1 MASSPHLPNQ
11 PWCFHSPQLDDILD
25 RTPVTVTLDTPVV
38 EVLAR
43 MSQVQGCSCSQEG
56 EKTPESPQNPLLS
69 PSTSCVLVT
78 QGTQLVGI
86 FTERDVVRLTAQGRN
101 LAGVSI
107 RQVMSPPDY
116 RLKSSEFRDVFS
128 VLGILKQYQIRHL
141 PVVDDQEQLL
151 GLITLYTLRSV
162 IEPSH
167 LLKLRTVDEVMNRT
181 VIQAT
186 VDTSVL
192 KLAQLM
198 ARHRVSCVVICQAD
212 CSRHLE
218 KSTLDLT
225 PQPPSFPPARGEN
238 SQHLSLQERGLERG
252 FLDPVKS
259 NICQEFPAGNQQ
271 KPVGIITER
280 DIVQF
285 QVLGVN
291 LSGLQA
297 KDVMSQPLFYL
308 RTQDNLWHAHQEMQR
323 RYVRRLVVTGD
334 TGELLGIVTQTRLLQ
349 VLDPM
354 EMYGVIDQLQQV
366 IGQLEAEKIDLL
378 ESRNTQLEELVQSRT
393 HQLQKQA
400 EREHILRSIAQRIR
414 CFLKLPDIFQATVKE
429 VRQLLHCDR
438 VLVYQFAED
447 WSGEIVAESVGDF
460 PSVLGSQVRDAYF
473 QETKGADYLNGRRQV
488 AHNIYHQGLTP
499 CHLELLEQFQVKAI
513 LTVPIIINE
522 QLWGLL
528 VAHHCAAPRPWEP
541 QELDL
546 LEQLSVQIAIAIQ
559 QANAFSQLQTELAE
573 RQKAEQLAK
582 ATQERLHYLLSASP
596 TAIYSRQ
603 FIPPYQTTFISDNIT
618 ALIGYTPGEILEQPD
633 FWLNHIHPQDLPT
646 VLTGFAQLFQQ
657 GYSIQEYRFKQKN
670 GEYLWLQD
678 DWKLIRNDQG
688 IPQEIIGAWLDISHR
703 VQAQEHA
710 QTSEKLLELFYE
722 SAPVGLCITD
732 EQWRLV
738 RVNPAFCQL
747 FAYPR
752 DYLLG
757 RSLTEFLD
765 PHHSGEWQVRRH
777 DGKFIDIQVT
787 TGPIMQQ
794 GERCLRVTTVTD
806 ITERKKAEQA
816 IQSMAGQLSTVID
829 TVGEGI
835 TLSNSQGKFRI
846 FNHQMQQI
854 TGYTRQEA
862 NRCENFMAKLYPD
875 PLLYQQVKQWQK
887 SPSKKRKL
895 RTFETTFCD
904 KNGVQKTLLVSHSI
918 IHQDNQLLF
927 LSAYRDISDR
937 KQAEESL
944 KHLNEALE
952 KRVQERTTALEQ
964 TVEHLHREIKERQ
977 QTELALQDSHRKI
990 NNILESIT
998 EGFFALD
1005 QDWRFTHFN
1014 SLLAPLINRPVSDM
1028 IGRCIWDEFPD
1039 AIGTQFETIYR
1050 QAAREQKPM
1059 AFEELYASNNTWYEV
1074 RVYPSEDG
1082 LSVYFRDISDRKKA
1096 ELALQES
1103 QRFIQRIADTNPNV
1117 LYIYDIAEQ
1126 RNIYINR
1133 SVAQVLG
1140 YSPEQIQQME
1150 SKLFES
1156 LMHPDDLAQVLRQHQ
1171 RFDTAKDGDIIE
1183 CEYRMRHADGQWRWL
1198 YSWDTIFTRT
1208 SEGKPKQL
1216 LGTASDIT
1224 SRKQVEET
1232 LRQQVERERL
1242 ISAMS
1247 RRIRQSLDLET
1258 ILTTT
1263 VEEIQQLLMADRVL
1277 VYQLFEDNRGR
1288 VIAEGVASGFPQLL
1302 NSIFPAETFPPTCY
1316 QNYVQGK
1323 VYTLADRDR
1332 EDVLPCMVDFM
1343 REYAIRAKLVVP
1355 IVQQDILW
1363 GLLIVH
1369 QCSHPREWQ
1378 TWEIELLVSLAT
1390 QLAIAIKQS
1399 QLYEQLRHN
1408 NDILATTNAELAH
1421 ATRLKDEF
1429 LANMSHELRTPLN
1442 AILGLSESLQEEV
1455 YGEITEKQ
1463 RKSLATIEKS
1473 GRHLLELINDILDL
1487 AKIESGKLELNLTA
1501 VRISQLC
1508 DASLSLIK
1516 PLALDKN
1523 ITLSGNIAAGLGTI
1537 LGDER
1542 RLQQVLINLL
1552 SNAVKFT
1559 PEGGQVTVEIRK
1571 QDGGDEEDKEVNATF
1586 SQGGFCSN
1594 VTISSQK
1601 KIPKPAPTN
1610 HTLEGEEGLTFNTS
1624 PNEMLYISVSDTGI
1638 GIAKEHR
1645 EKLFQSFVQI
1655 DSSLSRRHQGTGL
1668 GLALVRRI
1676 VELHGGW
1683 VTVESEIGK
1692 GSCFTVRLP
1701 WRSHPVNHSISY
1713 PAEKATLGC
1722 SVSDIEDT
1730 TLLRTTPLILLAED
1744 NEANTQTLSD
1754 YLQGIGYEMIMA
1766 KDGKEAVQ
1774 LSQRR
1779 KPDLI
1784 LMDIQMPELDG
1795 LSATQQIRANP
1806 RTATIPI
1813 IAITALAMSGDR
1825 EKCLAAGVSYYM
1837 TKPVNLKKLATII
1850 NALLTG

>member
-1 MASSPHLPNQ
+1 MASAPHLPNQ
-11 PWCFHSPQLDDILD
+11 PWCFHCPQLDDILD

-43 MSQVQGCSCSQEG
+43 MSQVQGCFCSQDG
-56 EKTPESPQNPLLS
+56 EKTLESPQNPLLS

-107 RQVMSPPDY
+107 RQVMSPPEY

-128 VLGILKQYQIRHL
+128 ILGILKQYQIRHL

-151 GLITLYTLRSV
+151 GVITLSTLRSV

-198 ARHRVSCVVICQAD
+198 ARHRVSCVVICQD
-212 CSRHLE
+212 IPE
-218 KSTLDLT
+218 KNLQT
-225 PQPPSFPPARGEN
+225 P
-238 SQHLSLQERGLERG
+238 L
-252 FLDPVKS
+252 
-259 NICQEFPAGNQQ
+259 
-271 KPVGIITER
+271 GIVTER

-285 QVLGVN
+285 QVLGIN

-297 KDVMSQPLFYL
+297 KDVMSQPLFCL
-308 RTQDNLWHAHQEMQR
+308 HPTDNLWHAHQEMQR

-334 TGELLGIVTQTRLLQ
+334 QGELVGIVTQTRLLH

-378 ESRNTQLEELVQSRT
+378 ESRTTQLEELVQSRT
-393 HQLQKQA
+393 QQLQKQA

-414 CFLKLPDIFQATVKE
+414 CFLKLPDIFQATVQE

-438 VLVYQFAED
+438 VLVYQFSED
-447 WSGEIVAESVGDF
+447 WSGEIVAESVGNF
-460 PSVLGSQVRDAYF
+460 PSVIGSQIRDAYF

-528 VAHHCAAPRPWEP
+528 VAHHCTAPRQWEP

-618 ALIGYTPGEILEQPD
+618 ALIGYTPAEILEQPD

-703 VQAQEHA
+703 VQAQEQA
-710 QTSEKLLELFYE
+710 QTSKKLLELFYE

-747 FAYPR
+747 FAYPH

-757 RSLTEFLD
+757 RSLTEFFD

-846 FNHQMQQI
+846 FNYQMQQI

-862 NRCENFMAKLYPD
+862 NRCDNFMAKLYPD
-875 PLLYQQVKQWQK
+875 PVLYQQVKQWQK
-887 SPSKKRKL
+887 NPSKKRKL
-895 RTFETTFCD
+895 RTLETTFSD

-918 IHQDNQLLF
+918 IHQDNQLFF

-964 TVEHLHREIKERQ
+964 TVEQLHREIKERQ

-1005 QDWRFTHFN
+1005 KDWRFTHFN
-1014 SLLAPLINRPVSDM
+1014 SLLSPLINRPVADM
-1028 IGRCIWDEFPD
+1028 IGRCIWEEFPD
-1039 AIGTQFETIYR
+1039 AMGTKFETIYR
-1050 QAAREQKPM
+1050 QAAQEQKPM
-1059 AFEELYASNNTWYEV
+1059 AFEELYAPNNTWFEV

-1117 LYIYDIAEQ
+1117 LYIYDIVEQ

-1156 LMHPDDLAQVLRQHQ
+1156 LMHPDDLAHILRQHQ

-1208 SEGKPKQL
+1208 SKGKPKQL

-1263 VEEIQQLLMADRVL
+1263 VEEVQQLLMADRVL

-1288 VIAEGVASGFPQLL
+1288 AIAEGVASGFPQLL
-1302 NSIFPAETFPPTCY
+1302 NIIFPAEAFPPTCY
-1316 QNYVQGK
+1316 RNYVQGQ
-1323 VYTLADRDR
+1323 VYALADRDR
-1332 EDVLPCMVDFM
+1332 EEVLPCMVDFM

-1523 ITLSGNIAAGLGTI
+1523 ITLTDNIAAGLGTI

-1559 PEGGQVTVEIRK
+1559 PEGGQVRVEIYK
-1571 QDGGDEEDKEVNATF
+1571 EDGGDEGEKEVNSTF

-1594 VTISSQK
+1594 ITINSET

-1610 HTLEGEEGLTFNTS
+1610 HTLEGREGLTLTTS

-1638 GIAKEHR
+1638 GIAQEHL

-1683 VTVESEIGK
+1683 VTVDSELGK

-1701 WRSHPVNHSISY
+1701 WRSHPVNHSIGS
-1713 PAEKATLGC
+1713 PEEKATLGC
-1722 SVSDIEDT
+1722 NVSDIEDT
-1730 TLLRTTPLILLAED
+1730 TLPRTTPLILLAED

-1806 RTATIPI
+1806 RTANIPI

-1850 NALLTG
+1850 NALLNG

>member
-1 MASSPHLPNQ
+1 MASAPHLPNQ
-11 PWCFHSPQLDDILD
+11 PWCFHSPQLNDILD
-25 RTPVTVTLDTPVV
+25 RTPVTVMLDTPVV

-43 MSQVQGCSCSQEG
+43 MSQVQGCFCSQDG
-56 EKTPESPQNPLLS
+56 EKTPEPPENPLLS

-78 QGTQLVGI
+78 HKTKLVGI

-128 VLGILKQYQIRHL
+128 ILGILKQYQIRHL

-151 GLITLYTLRSV
+151 GLITLSTLRSV

-167 LLKLRTVDEVMNRT
+167 LLKLRTVDEVMNTT

-198 ARHRVSCVVICQAD
+198 ARHRVSCVVICQAVPG
-212 CSRHLE
+212 
-218 KSTLDLT
+218 K
-225 PQPPSFPPARGEN
+225 
-238 SQHLSLQERGLERG
+238 
-252 FLDPVKS
+252 
-259 NICQEFPAGNQQ
+259 NQQ
-271 KPVGIITER
+271 QPVGIVTER

-297 KDVMSQPLFYL
+297 NDVMSQPLFYL
-308 RTQDNLWHAHQEMQR
+308 RPRDNLWHAHQEMQR

-334 TGELLGIVTQTRLLQ
+334 QGELLGIVTQTRLLQ

-414 CFLKLPDIFQATVKE
+414 CFLKLPDIFQATVQE

-447 WSGEIVAESVGDF
+447 WSGEIVAESVGEF
-460 PSVLGSQVRDAYF
+460 PSVIGSQVRDAYF
-473 QETKGADYLNGRRQV
+473 QDTKGADYLNGRRQV

-528 VAHHCAAPRPWEP
+528 VAHHCAAPHQWQP

-559 QANAFSQLQTELAE
+559 QANAFVQLQTELAE

-618 ALIGYTPGEILEQPD
+618 ALIGYTPADILEQPY

-657 GYSIQEYRFKQKN
+657 GYSIQEYRFKHKK
-670 GEYLWLQD
+670 GEYIWLQD

-703 VQAQEHA
+703 VQAQEQA

-765 PHHSGEWQVRRH
+765 PHHSGEWQMRRH

-787 TGPIMQQ
+787 TGPIMEQE
-794 GERCLRVTTVTD
+794 ERCLRVTTVTD

-875 PLLYQQVKQWQK
+875 PLIYQQVKQWQK

-895 RTFETTFCD
+895 RTLETTFLD

-918 IHQDNQLLF
+918 IHQDNQLFF

-964 TVEHLHREIKERQ
+964 TVEQLHREIKERQ

-1014 SLLAPLINRPVSDM
+1014 SLLSPLINRPVADM
-1028 IGRCIWDEFPD
+1028 IGRCIWDEFPN
-1039 AIGTQFETIYR
+1039 AMGTKFETIYR
-1050 QAAREQKPM
+1050 QAAREQKPK
-1059 AFEELYASNNTWYEV
+1059 AFEELYAPNNTWFEV
-1074 RVYPSEDG
+1074 RVYPSEEG

-1117 LYIYDIAEQ
+1117 LYIYDIVEQ

-1140 YSPEQIQQME
+1140 YSPEEIQQME

-1156 LMHPDDLAQVLRQHQ
+1156 LMHPDDLAHILRQHQ
-1171 RFDTAKDGDIIE
+1171 RFYTAKDGDIIE
-1183 CEYRMRHADGQWRWL
+1183 CEYRMRHANGQWRWL

-1263 VEEIQQLLMADRVL
+1263 VEEVQQLLMADRVL

-1288 VIAEGVASGFPQLL
+1288 AIAEGVASGFPQLL
-1302 NSIFPAETFPPTCY
+1302 NIIFPAEAFPQSCY

-1323 VYTLADRDR
+1323 VYALADRDR
-1332 EDVLPCMVDFM
+1332 EDVLPCMVNFM
-1343 REYAIRAKLVVP
+1343 REYAVRAKLVVP

-1378 TWEIELLVSLAT
+1378 TWEIELLLSLAT

-1487 AKIESGKLELNLTA
+1487 AKIESGKLELNLTP
-1501 VRISQLC
+1501 VSISQLC

-1523 ITLSGNIAAGLGTI
+1523 ITLTGNIAEGLGTI

-1559 PEGGQVTVEIRK
+1559 PEGGQITVEIYKDTECR
-1571 QDGGDEEDKEVNATF
+1571 DVACYVSTFPGD
-1586 SQGGFCSN
+1586 
-1594 VTISSQK
+1594 I
-1601 KIPKPAPTN
+1601 
-1610 HTLEGEEGLTFNTS
+1610 
-1624 PNEMLYISVSDTGI
+1624 LYISVSDTGI
-1638 GIAKEHR
+1638 GIAKEHL

-1683 VTVESEIGK
+1683 VTVESELGK

-1701 WRSHPVNHSISY
+1701 WRSHPANHSISY

-1730 TLLRTTPLILLAED
+1730 NLPRTTPLILLAED
-1744 NEANTQTLSD
+1744 NEANTQTLAD

-1774 LSQRR
+1774 LSQRH

-1806 RTATIPI
+1806 RTANIPI

-1825 EKCLAAGVSYYM
+1825 EKCLTAGVSYYM

>member
-1 MASSPHLPNQ
+1 MASAPRLPNQ
-11 PWCFHSPQLDDILD
+11 PWCFHCPQLDDILD
-25 RTPVTVTLDTPVV
+25 RTPVTVTPDTPVV

-43 MSQVQGCSCSQEG
+43 MSQVNNLTGN
-56 EKTPESPQNPLLS
+56 TPQRLDSLETPLLS

-78 QGTQLVGI
+78 QETQLVGI

-116 RLKSSEFRDVFS
+116 CLKSSEFRDVFS
-128 VLGILKQYQIRHL
+128 VLGMLKQYQIRHL

-151 GLITLYTLRSV
+151 GIITLSTLRSV

-167 LLKLRTVDEVMNRT
+167 LLKLRTVDEVMNTT
-181 VIQAT
+181 VVQAT
-186 VDTSVL
+186 GETSVL

-198 ARHRVSCVVICQAD
+198 ARHRVSCVVICQE
-212 CSRHLE
+212 LPE
-218 KSTLDLT
+218 KKLQT
-225 PQPPSFPPARGEN
+225 P
-238 SQHLSLQERGLERG
+238 L
-252 FLDPVKS
+252 
-259 NICQEFPAGNQQ
+259 
-271 KPVGIITER
+271 GIVTER

-291 LSGLQA
+291 LSGLQV
-297 KDVMSQPLFYL
+297 KEVMSQPLFCL
-308 RTQDNLWHAHQEMQR
+308 RPTDNLWQAHQEMQR

-334 TGELLGIVTQTRLLQ
+334 QGQLLGIVTQTRLLQ

-438 VLVYQFAED
+438 VLVYQFSED

-473 QETKGADYLNGRRQV
+473 QDTKGADYLNGRRQV

-528 VAHHCAAPRPWEP
+528 VAHHCAAPRQWEA

-596 TAIYSRQ
+596 TSIYSRQ

-618 ALIGYTPGEILEQPD
+618 ALIGYTPAEILEQPD

-657 GYSIQEYRFKQKN
+657 GYSIQEYRFQRKN

-678 DWKLIRNDQG
+678 DWKLIRDDQG
-688 IPQEIIGAWLDISHR
+688 HPQEIIGAWLDISHR
-703 VQAQEHA
+703 VQAQEQA

-732 EQWRLV
+732 EQWQLV

-757 RSLTEFLD
+757 RSLTEFLN

-777 DGKFIDIQVT
+777 DGKLIDIQVT
-787 TGPIMQQ
+787 TGPIMEQ
-794 GERCLRVTTVTD
+794 GERSLRVTTVTD
-806 ITERKKAEQA
+806 ITERKKAEHA
-816 IQSMAGQLSTVID
+816 IQSIAGQLSTVID

-846 FNHQMQQI
+846 FNYQMQQI

-875 PLLYQQVKQWQK
+875 PVLYQQVKQWQK
-887 SPSKKRKL
+887 KSSKKRKL
-895 RTFETTFCD
+895 RTLETTFRD
-904 KNGVQKTLLVSHSI
+904 KNGIQKTLLVSHSI
-918 IHQDNQLLF
+918 IHQDNQLFF

-1005 QDWRFTHFN
+1005 QNWRFTHFN
-1014 SLLAPLINRPVSDM
+1014 SLLAPLVNRSVSDM

-1039 AIGTQFETIYR
+1039 AIGTQFETVYR
-1050 QAAREQKPM
+1050 QAARDQKPK
-1059 AFEELYASNNTWYEV
+1059 AFEELYAPNNTWYEV
-1074 RVYPSEDG
+1074 RVYPSAEG

-1117 LYIYDIAEQ
+1117 LYIYDLVEQ

-1133 SVAQVLG
+1133 SVAQILG
-1140 YSPEQIQQME
+1140 YTPEEIQQME

-1156 LMHPDDLAQVLRQHQ
+1156 LMHPDDLALVLRKHQ
-1171 RFDTAKDGDIIE
+1171 CFNTAKDGDIIE
-1183 CEYRMRHADGQWRWL
+1183 CEYRMRHANGQWRWL

-1208 SEGKPKQL
+1208 SAGKPNQI

-1242 ISAMS
+1242 MSAMS
-1247 RRIRQSLDLET
+1247 QRIRQSLDLDT

-1263 VEEIQQLLMADRVL
+1263 VEEVQQLLKADRVL

-1288 VIAEGVASGFPQLL
+1288 AIAEGVASGFPQLL
-1302 NSIFPAETFPPTCY
+1302 NIIFPAEAFPPTCY
-1316 QNYVQGK
+1316 QNYVQGN

-1332 EDVLPCMVDFM
+1332 EDVLPCMISFM
-1343 REYAIRAKLVVP
+1343 EEYAIRAKLVVP
-1355 IVQQDILW
+1355 IVQKDILW

-1369 QCSHPREWQ
+1369 QCSHPRDWQ
-1378 TWEIELLVSLAT
+1378 TWETELLVSLAT
-1390 QLAIAIKQS
+1390 QLAIAIQQS

-1408 NDILATTNAELAH
+1408 NDILATTNTELAH

-1442 AILGLSESLQEEV
+1442 SILGLSESLQEEV
-1455 YGEITEKQ
+1455 YGEITDKQ
-1463 RKSLATIEKS
+1463 RKSLATIENS

-1487 AKIESGKLELNLTA
+1487 AKIESGKLELNLTP
-1501 VRISQLC
+1501 VNIPQLC
-1508 DASLSLIK
+1508 KASLTLIK
-1516 PLALDKN
+1516 PLARDKN
-1523 ITLSGNIAAGLGTI
+1523 ITLTGNIAEELGTI

-1559 PEGGQVTVEIRK
+1559 PEGGQVTMEIRK
-1571 QDGGDEEDKEVNATF
+1571 QAGIEGDKQDLNSTAKQREVDSKVSLN
-1586 SQGGFCSN
+1586 GN
-1594 VTISSQK
+1594 H
-1601 KIPKPAPTN
+1601 KIPESNLITPSMERREGS
-1610 HTLEGEEGLTFNTS
+1610 TLKRVKGQLPVKSRERSTFNTQSS
-1624 PNEMLYISVSDTGI
+1624 PLKTPPPEILSICVRDTGI
-1638 GIAKEHR
+1638 GIAPEHL

-1683 VTVESEIGK
+1683 VTVESELGN
-1692 GSCFTVRLP
+1692 GSCFTVKLP
-1701 WRSHPVNHSISY
+1701 WRSHPANQGITSS
-1713 PAEKATLGC
+1713 EDKATLGMI
-1722 SVSDIEDT
+1722 SDLDNT
-1730 TLLRTTPLILLAED
+1730 SLPRTSPLILLAED

-1754 YLQGIGYEMIMA
+1754 YLQGIGYEMILA

-1806 RTATIPI
+1806 RTASIPI

-1850 NALLTG
+1850 NALLNG

>member
-1 MASSPHLPNQ
+1 MASAPHLPNQ
-11 PWCFHSPQLDDILD
+11 PWCFHSPQLNDILD
-25 RTPVTVTLDTPVV
+25 RTPVTVTLDTPVL

-43 MSQVQGCSCSQEG
+43 MSQVQGCFCSQDG
-56 EKTPESPQNPLLS
+56 EKTPEPSQNPLMS

-78 QGTQLVGI
+78 QGTKLVGI

-116 RLKSSEFRDVFS
+116 HLKSSEFRDFFS
-128 VLGILKQYQIRHL
+128 ILGILKQYQIRHL

-151 GLITLYTLRSV
+151 GLITLSTLRSV

-167 LLKLRTVDEVMNRT
+167 LLKLRTVDEVMNTT

-186 VDTSVL
+186 VNTSAL

-198 ARHRVSCVVICQAD
+198 ARHRVSCVVICQGIEGK
-212 CSRHLE
+212 H
-218 KSTLDLT
+218 
-225 PQPPSFPPARGEN
+225 
-238 SQHLSLQERGLERG
+238 
-252 FLDPVKS
+252 
-259 NICQEFPAGNQQ
+259 QQ
-271 KPVGIITER
+271 KPVGIVTER

-297 KDVMSQPLFYL
+297 NDVMSQPLFCL
-308 RTQDNLWHAHQEMQR
+308 HPTNNLWYAHQEMQR

-334 TGELLGIVTQTRLLQ
+334 TGELLGIVTQTGLLQ

-366 IGQLEAEKIDLL
+366 IGQLEAEKIELL
-378 ESRNTQLEELVQSRT
+378 ESRNTQLEYLVQSRT

-414 CFLKLPDIFQATVKE
+414 CFLKLPDIFQATVQE

-447 WSGEIVAESVGDF
+447 WSGEIVAESVGEF
-460 PSVLGSQVRDAYF
+460 PSVIGSQVRDAYF
-473 QETKGADYLNGRRQV
+473 QDTKGADYLNGRRQV

-528 VAHHCAAPRPWEP
+528 VAHHCAAPRQWEP

-559 QANAFSQLQTELAE
+559 QANAFVQLQTELVE
-573 RQKAEQLAK
+573 RQKAEKLAK

-618 ALIGYTPGEILEQPD
+618 ALIGYTPAEILEQPD
-633 FWLNHIHPQDLPT
+633 FWLSHIHPQDLPT

-657 GYSIQEYRFKQKN
+657 GYSIQEYRFKRKN
-670 GEYLWLQD
+670 GEYIWLQD
-678 DWKLIRNDQG
+678 DGKLIRNDQG

-703 VQAQEHA
+703 VQAQEQA
-710 QTSEKLLELFYE
+710 KTSDKLLELFYE
-722 SAPVGLCITD
+722 SAPVGLCITN

-757 RSLTEFLD
+757 RSLTELFD

-875 PLLYQQVKQWQK
+875 PLIYQQVKQWQK
-887 SPSKKRKL
+887 SPSKKRKI
-895 RTFETTFCD
+895 RTLETTFLD

-918 IHQDNQLLF
+918 IHQDKQLFF

-944 KHLNEALE
+944 KHLNEVLE

-964 TVEHLHREIKERQ
+964 TVEQLHREIKERQ
-977 QTELALQDSHRKI
+977 QTELALQDSHRQI

-1014 SLLAPLINRPVSDM
+1014 SLLSPLINRPVADM
-1028 IGRCIWDEFPD
+1028 IGRCIWDEFPN
-1039 AIGTQFETIYR
+1039 AMGRKFETIYR
-1050 QAAREQKPM
+1050 QAAREQKPK
-1059 AFEELYASNNTWYEV
+1059 AFEELYAPNNTWFEV
-1074 RVYPSEDG
+1074 RVYPSEEG

-1117 LYIYDIAEQ
+1117 LYIYDIVEQ

-1140 YSPEQIQQME
+1140 YSPEEIQQME

-1156 LMHPDDLAQVLRQHQ
+1156 LMHPDDLAHILRQHQ
-1171 RFDTAKDGDIIE
+1171 RFYTAKDGDIIE
-1183 CEYRMRHADGQWRWL
+1183 CEYRMRHANGQWRWL

-1263 VEEIQQLLMADRVL
+1263 VEEVQQLLMADRVL

-1288 VIAEGVASGFPQLL
+1288 AIAEGVASGFPQLL
-1302 NSIFPAETFPPTCY
+1302 NSIFPAEAFPQSCY

-1323 VYTLADRDR
+1323 VYALADRDR
-1332 EDVLPCMVDFM
+1332 EDVLPCMVNFM
-1343 REYAIRAKLVVP
+1343 REYAVRAKLVVP

-1487 AKIESGKLELNLTA
+1487 AKIESGKLELNLTP
-1501 VRISQLC
+1501 VSISQLC

-1523 ITLSGNIAAGLGTI
+1523 ITLTGNIAEGLGTI

-1559 PEGGQVTVEIRK
+1559 PEGGQITVEIYKDTECR
-1571 QDGGDEEDKEVNATF
+1571 DVACYVSTFPGD
-1586 SQGGFCSN
+1586 
-1594 VTISSQK
+1594 I
-1601 KIPKPAPTN
+1601 
-1610 HTLEGEEGLTFNTS
+1610 
-1624 PNEMLYISVSDTGI
+1624 LYISVSDTGI
-1638 GIAKEHR
+1638 GIAKEHL

-1655 DSSLSRRHQGTGL
+1655 DSSLSRHHQGTGL

-1683 VTVESEIGK
+1683 VTVESELGK

-1701 WRSHPVNHSISY
+1701 WRSHPANHSISY
-1713 PAEKATLGC
+1713 PAENATLGC

-1730 TLLRTTPLILLAED
+1730 NLPRTTPLILLAED
-1744 NEANTQTLSD
+1744 NEANTQTLAD

-1806 RTATIPI
+1806 RTANIPI